1 MRAVGARNHFAKR
14 SQGRP
19 WALLC
24 CQGMRQLLG
33 SILLLAF
40 VAVAQPP
47 GAGVLAIRGTH
58 IHPASGPAVRNGNLI
73 VRNGLI
79 EAIGPNA
86 VIPPEAFVV
95 DGAGLQVYPGLIDAL
110 SAWGLPAAA
119 ARPATGT
126 NAAPSPA
133 TPAVL
138 ERRIQT
144 LEDGGPEERPSNSS
158 WVRAAD
164 LLDARSAT
172 LTAAR
177 NAGYTT
183 AIGFPGGNVF
193 SGQGSAY
200 NLAGTRSRH
209 MVIADGVGQMITFP
223 VRGFGGGFPG
233 SLMGI
238 IAYVRQ
244 IYTDVDHYRASQAL
258 YAKDPRGLP
267 RPPYDRALD
276 GVIASPRLLL
286 PAGRLAEIDRMIRF
300 GQELKQPLVLYGGAE
315 AFRGAPLLAAA
326 KVPMLINLRWP
337 EAERDADPFLKD
349 SLRVLETRDLAP
361 TGPAALAR
369 AGVKFAFYSGGVE
382 RAADLRKAIKKAVD
396 AGLSKDEALKALTLY
411 PAQIF
416 GLDDRLGSLE
426 PGKIANL
433 TVIAG
438 DLFDDRAKLKF
449 TVIDGVKYEPAPE
462 AAPETNR

>member
-1 MRAVGARNHFAKR
+1 
-14 SQGRP
+14 
-19 WALLC
+19 
-24 CQGMRQLLG
+24 
-33 SILLLAF
+33 
-40 VAVAQPP
+40 
-47 GAGVLAIRGTH
+47 
-58 IHPASGPAVRNGNLI
+58 
-73 VRNGLI
+73 
-79 EAIGPNA
+79 
-86 VIPPEAFVV
+86 
-95 DGAGLQVYPGLIDAL
+95 
-110 SAWGLPAAA
+110 
-119 ARPATGT
+119 
-126 NAAPSPA
+126 
-133 TPAVL
+133 
-138 ERRIQT
+138 
-144 LEDGGPEERPSNSS
+144 
-158 WVRAAD
+158 
-164 LLDARSAT
+164 
-172 LTAAR
+172 
-177 NAGYTT
+177 
-183 AIGFPGGNVF
+183 
-193 SGQGSAY
+193 
-200 NLAGTRSRH
+200 
-209 MVIADGVGQMITFP
+209 
-223 VRGFGGGFPG
+223 
-233 SLMGI
+233 
-238 IAYVRQ
+238 
-244 IYTDVDHYRASQAL
+244 
-258 YAKDPRGLP
+258 LP

-315 AFRGAPLLAAA
+315 AFRGAPLLAVA